1 MNPILN
7 KDKIS
12 IINVGLKRFEEDME
26 AQAATVCQVD
36 WKPVAGGNK
45 EILAALDA
53 IEPLRDKIAQANAE
67 VIARIRAA
75 KPMLVDIRPALECIP
90 GMTKTM
96 KIGRAHV

>member
-26 AQAATVCQVD
+26 AQAAMVCQVD

-67 VIARIRAA
+67 VIARIRSA
-75 KPMLVDIRPALECIP
+75 KPDA
-90 GMTKTM
+90 G
-96 KIGRAHV
+96 